1 MGCLIRGVEQESVGM
16 SQNCGQVAWNVLA
29 SRPQASGSLQ
39 QSKNAEL
46 ECEDCVLKR
55 REMGEHRSPH
65 FESGG
70 EKEETGSG
78 SLEQGAH
85 VFSQPCKSHEG

>member
-1 MGCLIRGVEQESVGM
+1 MGCLIRGAGQESVGM

-55 REMGEHRSPH
+55 REMGEHRSPRV
-65 FESGG
+65 ESGG
-70 EKEETGSG
+70 EKEETGTG

-85 VFSQPCKSHEG
+85 VFSQPCQPHEG

>member
-1 MGCLIRGVEQESVGM
+1 MGCLIRGVGQESVGM

-46 ECEDCVLKR
+46 ECEDCVLK
-55 REMGEHRSPH
+55 
-65 FESGG
+65 
-70 EKEETGSG
+70 
-78 SLEQGAH
+78 
-85 VFSQPCKSHEG
+85 

>member
-46 ECEDCVLKR
+46 ECEDCVLK
-55 REMGEHRSPH
+55 
-65 FESGG
+65 
-70 EKEETGSG
+70 
-78 SLEQGAH
+78 
-85 VFSQPCKSHEG
+85 